1 MAEGRP
7 GRRPR
12 VAGGLRVLQG
22 SRRRRVQMA
31 RVVRR
36 VARGDERGVRLVAA
50 PTGGRGG
57 RRRRGDDARGNA
69 QHRHRAS
76 AARAGARAGRRS
88 RRSTRGRARP
98 SPKPSIGVPKS
109 SNLRRR
115 RAGDPRA
122 GGADAPRVT
131 KSLKRS
137 GFAGC
142 STKDLPAGEFIDLDA
157 FTALRY
163 RVRSDGRKYVAS
175 IRTDNWVTGGKE
187 DLWQCFL
194 FAPKDTWADVVLPIG
209 RFLKTWRGG
218 VLEHEYEMSK
228 SKVVGLGLAVA
239 GGGVEPPGRFRIEL
253 ASVQGLR
260 LDREELAVAI
270 RRAEAGWGA
279 AFGRSASAGSSPGTI
294 GEGMGLA
301 AEALRAEAFGR
312 RDVGR
317 GTVASRVRSPRVAAR
332 VPWTATGSRRRSFGA
347 RRCRASSGRARAA
360 GRGERSESS
369 LFIVHR
375 RLLVVTRTCIF
386 GESEVT
392 RIHHP
397 LASRPWLRC
406 TPTRWAGR
414 GGATIAIARR
424 VAGAGAGAG
433 TATTG
438 GENADTTRRRRPPPP
453 RLFPPDRATGVAGGT
468 TIDAAN
474 VADRAMPTGAG
485 NETRGTR
492 ARPRTEG
499 GAGRA
504 RGTRAVD
511 GMGLGIGIIMAI
523 ATAVGRVRREG
534 AVATS
539 IGIGLATRAGAVAAA
554 GRKLAPRTRRG
565 NRRTTIITTRSTRRT
580 RRTRRTGRTGRT
592 RSTSAKAATATTTG
606 SAP

>member
-1 MAEGRP
+1 MSFREAGDVESKWRAWSDASHG
-7 GRRPR
+7 GMSEVSVSWRPR
-12 VAGGLRVLQG
+12 PEGAEDGDVGAMVLEG
-22 SRRRRVQMA
+22 T
-31 RVVRR
+31 
-36 VARGDERGVRLVAA
+36 L
-50 PTGGRGG
+50 
-57 RRRRGDDARGNA
+57 
-69 QHRHRAS
+69 
-76 AARAGARAGRRS
+76 
-88 RRSTRGRARP
+88 STDIARP
-98 SPKPSIGVPKS
+98 RPALEPAPGAKPQIDPWSGATVTKAVDRGAEVES
-109 SNLRRR
+109 SSSSRSS
-115 RAGDPRA
+115 
-122 GGADAPRVT
+122 GGESDAPRVT

-279 AFGRSASAGSSPGTI
+279 AFGRSTRGAGSSPGTI

-301 AEALRAEAFGR
+301 AEALRAEAFGCR
-312 RDVGR
+312 SGNGGVAGSTPAGGGEGSVDGDGFAAPKFR
-317 GTVASRVRSPRVAAR
+317 GETR
-332 VPWTATGSRRRSFGA
+332 
-347 RRCRASSGRARAA
+347 RASSGRARAA
-360 GRGERSESS
+360 RGERSESS
-369 LFIVHR
+369 LFMSAEVVGCHA
-375 RLLVVTRTCIF
+375 LVFWRKR
-386 GESEVT
+386 GDPH
-392 RIHHP
+392 HHP

-406 TPTRWAGR
+406 TPTRWAAPGE
-414 GGATIAIARR
+414 ATIAIARHA
-424 VAGAGAGAG
+424 AGAGAGAG

-438 GENADTTRRRRPPPP
+438 GENAGATRRRPHPPP
-453 RLFPPDRATGVAGGT
+453 RRPHPPPGRETDVPTGGT

-492 ARPRTEG
+492 GRPRTEG
-499 GAGRA
+499 GTGRA
-504 RGTRAVD
+504 RGTR
-511 GMGLGIGIIMAI
+511 GMGLGIG
-523 ATAVGRVRREG
+523 
-534 AVATS
+534 S
-539 IGIGLATRAGAVAAA
+539 
-554 GRKLAPRTRRG
+554 
-565 NRRTTIITTRSTRRT
+565 S
-580 RRTRRTGRTGRT
+580 
-592 RSTSAKAATATTTG
+592 
-606 SAP
+606 